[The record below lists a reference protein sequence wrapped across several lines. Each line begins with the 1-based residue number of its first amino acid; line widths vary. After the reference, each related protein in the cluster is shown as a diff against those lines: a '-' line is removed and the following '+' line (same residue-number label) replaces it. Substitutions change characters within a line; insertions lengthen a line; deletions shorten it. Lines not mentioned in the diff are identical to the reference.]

1 MPVCL
6 QGRGAEGSGDP
17 YVEKED
23 ELKQISWNLA
33 CAKRPGFNLS
43 EWHLF
48 SFSPPSQERHC
59 ESYSLLLNIYLFIF
73 SGTFINGVNHLTK

>member
-6 QGRGAEGSGDP
+6 QGRGAEGSRDP
-17 YVEKED
+17 YVGKED
-23 ELKQISWNLA
+23 ELKQISRNLA

-48 SFSPPSQERHC
+48 SFSPPSPE
-59 ESYSLLLNIYLFIF
+59 
-73 SGTFINGVNHLTK
+73 